1 MDSWQN
7 NHLVF
12 FTSPHHAV
20 TILITR
26 VKRRLR
32 KLEVSKHFS
41 FIDETTKKSA
51 KSKSKQT
58 FMIYSS
64 SLILCLHLCLKGYYE
79 SKKQKKLI
87 LKLPQTKIHDL
98 NLVDKWQRKI
108 VFHPNGFVCIFCSP
122 KNHRKNVLKD
132 NIFAGCCCDLLW
144 VVFLLLY
151 LSIAL

>member
-32 KLEVSKHFS
+32 KWEVSVSKHFS

-51 KSKSKQT
+51 KRKSN
-58 FMIYSS
+58 FRDIFFLIVYLLLSELIISLYSDEK
-64 SLILCLHLCLKGYYE
+64 IA
-79 SKKQKKLI
+79 KLI
-87 LKLPQTKIHDL
+87 LKLTQQKYMSWIWLTS
-98 NLVDKWQRKI
+98 DKEKLFFI
-108 VFHPNGFVCIFCSP
+108 PTVLFVFS
-122 KNHRKNVLKD
+122 VLKKPQEKCLERQY
-132 NIFAGCCCDLLW
+132 ICRLLLLWVVVTCCCCDLL
-144 VVFLLLY
+144 
-151 LSIAL
+151 